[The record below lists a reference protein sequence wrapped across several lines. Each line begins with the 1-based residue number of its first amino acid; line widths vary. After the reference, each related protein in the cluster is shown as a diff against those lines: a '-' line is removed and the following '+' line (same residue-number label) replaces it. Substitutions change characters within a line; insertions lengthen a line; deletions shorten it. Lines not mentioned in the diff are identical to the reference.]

1 LERDEKYLSVEIFR
15 RRHLEMRKKW
25 FLYPLANIKNRFLF
39 GSYGKDV
46 YIEPGVVINRPR
58 YIHIGDRTFIKQHT
72 NINIHPADKKS
83 KEGMLFLG
91 KHVTISQGCI
101 ISAFKRIVLED
112 GVGMAPY
119 GCILDNTRNPADMT
133 RPFQEQDVEV
143 GSVHIGEG
151 SWLGYN
157 VCVLPNV
164 TIGKHCIIGA
174 LSLVKKDIPPY
185 CIAVG
190 CPAKVVKR
198 YDFDRGKWVKADERG
213 NFLE

>member
-1 LERDEKYLSVEIFR
+1 
-15 RRHLEMRKKW
+15 MKKKSFW
-25 FLYPLANIKNRFLF
+25 YPIINLKNRFLF
-39 GSYGKDV
+39 GSYGRDV

-101 ISAFKRIVLED
+101 ISAFTRIVLED
-112 GVGMAPY
+112 EVGMAPY
-119 GCILDNTRNPADMT
+119 GCILDNTRKPTDIT
-133 RPFQEQDVEV
+133 RPLQEQDIEV
-143 GSVHIGEG
+143 GPVHIGEG

-157 VCVLPNV
+157 VIVLPNV

-174 LSLVKKDIPPY
+174 LSVVKKDIPPY
-185 CIAVG
+185 SMAVG
-190 CPAKVVKR
+190 SPARVVKR
-198 YDFDRGKWVKADERG
+198 FDFNRKEWVRYPGTGNEKWAEDEP
-213 NFLE
+213 L